1 MTPSLYNWLPQDLVQ
16 ILIVLFL
23 AFLLGLEREEHKAGS
38 GEFVFGG
45 VRTFPLIGL
54 IGYAMAYLSGAQ
66 LLPLALG
73 FVAVSGFL
81 LLSYWHKLAYG
92 RLAGVTSEMSGLTT
106 YLIGALVQ
114 HNHLWAATTLCIA
127 SMLLLEFK
135 TGLEVLARRVA
146 PDDIIT
152 LTKFLLLTAV
162 ILPILPNAEY
172 SGFQINP
179 FKTWLVVVAVSG
191 VSYGSY
197 VLQRLT
203 AKGGGVILTS
213 VLGGAYSSTITTI
226 ALARRAAGEPSPQLY
241 AGGILMA
248 SGVMYLRLVVLLGLF
263 NRPLMAALAP
273 AFVALGVVALI
284 VGWLWSRR
292 GDGDNSATARPHT
305 PNNPLELTAAL
316 LFALLFLAMLV
327 ATHLAVRYLGN
338 AGVYTLAGVMGVTDV
353 DPFIMGMTQA
363 AGGVTAVPV
372 AAAAVV
378 IAAASNNLI
387 KGFYAFFL
395 APRAV
400 GLPGLLLLLGL
411 AVLGLTPLWL

>member
-1 MTPSLYNWLPQDLVQ
+1 MTIRLYDWLPQDLVQ

-23 AFLLGLEREEHKAGS
+23 SFLLGLEREEHKGS
-38 GEFVFGG
+38 TGQFVFGG

-54 IGYAMAYLSGAQ
+54 IGFAMSYLSGTQ

-73 FVAVSGFL
+73 FVAVSAFL
-81 LLSYWHKLAYG
+81 LLSYWHKLSSG

-114 HNHLWAATTLCIA
+114 HNHLWAATTLCVA

-135 TGLEVLARRVA
+135 TALEVLAKRVA

-162 ILPILPNAEY
+162 ILPLLPNREFGA
-172 SGFQINP
+172 FQINP

-203 AKGGGVILTS
+203 ASGGVVLAA
-213 VLGGAYSSTITTI
+213 VLGGAYSSTVTTV
-226 ALARRAAGEPSPQLY
+226 ALARRATGEQAPPLFSG
-241 AGGILMA
+241 AILMA

-263 NRPLMAALAP
+263 NRALMDALAEP
-273 AFVALGVVALI
+273 FLILGGTAI
-284 VGWLWSRR
+284 AAGWLWTRR
-292 GDGDNSATARPHT
+292 ARRVSEAGGPARALH
-305 PNNPLELTAAL
+305 NPLELTAAL

-327 ATHLAVRYLGN
+327 ATHLAAHYLGN
-338 AGVYTLAGVMGVTDV
+338 GGVYTLAAIMGVTDV

-363 AGGVTAVPV
+363 AGGVTLVPV
-372 AAAAVV
+372 AATAVL

-387 KGFYAFFL
+387 KGIYAYIL
-395 APRAV
+395 APREV
-400 GLPGLLLLLGL
+400 GRPSFFLLLGL
-411 AVLGLTPLWL
+411 AVLGLLPLLF